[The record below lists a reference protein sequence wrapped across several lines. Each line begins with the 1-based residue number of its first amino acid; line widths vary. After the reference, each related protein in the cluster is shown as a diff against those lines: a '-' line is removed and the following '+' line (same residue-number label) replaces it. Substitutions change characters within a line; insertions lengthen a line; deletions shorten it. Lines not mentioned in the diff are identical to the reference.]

1 MGNCGELRE
10 LVNEFRWTKML
21 LGNAE
26 DWSNEDGAI
35 SSNKKC
41 NVLHFYNNE
50 NNFCQ
55 GMGVYKLRITEK
67 ESTSV

>member
-1 MGNCGELRE
+1 
-10 LVNEFRWTKML
+10 ML